1 MLTINLNAA
10 DAVAIAS
17 LIAAA
22 DTQKG
27 ITPVLEQIRLSVDGS
42 GRITATATNRF
53 MIATYTAT
61 ALDVSCTCAE
71 CATGEPRPT
80 MELGITAKAAK
91 FITAN
96 VKRGNKWNTPDAVEL
111 IADTD
116 TRELSVRH
124 GAAVYGDTWPA
135 GKFPAVESLLTDWT
149 PAAEAQPVKLN
160 QAWLVTLGKLLDGF
174 TKVEFWLYE
183 LGADKLG
190 RADRPGPLRATAG
203 SFTALIQPN
212 LIK

>member
-1 MLTINLNAA
+1 MLTIQLTAA

-17 LIAAA
+17 LIAATGGNV
-22 DTQKG
+22 DN
-27 ITPVLEQIRLSVDGS
+27 PEVLNQIRLSVDGS
-42 GRITATATNRF
+42 GQIAATATNRF
-53 MIATYTAT
+53 MIATYSAT
-61 ALDVSCTCAE
+61 AAGVSCTCAE

-96 VKRGNKWNTPDAVEL
+96 VKRGNKWNTPDNVEL

-116 TRELSVRH
+116 TRELSIRH
-124 GAAVYGDTWPA
+124 GAAIYGDTWPA
-135 GKFPAVESLLTDWT
+135 GKFPAVESLLTEWT
-149 PAAEAQPVKLN
+149 PATQAQPVKLN

-174 TKVEFWLYE
+174 TKVDFWLYE